1 MVLVQVS
8 YYWACKIKY
17 KQPYSTVYL
26 KIIKTLHM
34 AETSESLEA
43 IFIAAIKQV
52 EEIQIDLI
60 SAWISDLFVKFGG
73 IYFVGGK

>member
-1 MVLVQVS
+1 
-8 YYWACKIKY
+8 
-17 KQPYSTVYL
+17 
-26 KIIKTLHM
+26 M

-60 SAWISDLFVKFGG
+60 SA
-73 IYFVGGK
+73 